1 MSNILRVKDDS
12 GNWIDIP
19 AIIGPTGPQG
29 PTGAKGPTG
38 ANGNPATI
46 NGNNAITLSAG
57 DGLSGTWTGTTYTL
71 ALDLDNYDGGMF

>member
-29 PTGAKGPTG
+29 PTGPKGDKGDTG
-38 ANGNPATI
+38 AAAKI

-57 DGLSGTWTGTTYTL
+57 DGLSGTWNGTMLTL
-71 ALDLDNYDGGMF
+71 SLDLNNYDGGEF